1 MWRLLDEAH
10 HHASCATPAHLHAL
24 RAQPRWELA
33 SSLAAY
39 STMYLLIFTS
49 PATGVI
55 PPLSRVRTWGGL
67 LRLGLGFGFGFGL

>member
-1 MWRLLDEAH
+1 MLRVWCAVCGVTVWRLPDEVH
-10 HHASCATPAHLHAL
+10 PASRQLQPTPAHLHAL

-39 STMYLLIFTS
+39 STMYLLILTS

-55 PPLSRVRTWGGL
+55 PPLSRVRTW
-67 LRLGLGFGFGFGL
+67 